1 MRKLII
7 GSVAVI
13 GALALMVA
21 VFGAQVEAKK
31 QTTQL
36 YYEGELVTALI
47 PNEGNVVWKEIPDN
61 AMSYPFDPIY
71 VFVDENTE
79 MPHAQNPLIG
89 SVPGDPEYTGGR
101 WQLFLVYGTTAA
113 DDDITSVMD
122 LMEMELDIM
131 ETNMYFSCPVISS

>member
-1 MRKLII
+1 MRKILI
-7 GSVAVI
+7 GSVAII
-13 GALALMVA
+13 GAFALMVA

-36 YYEGELVTALI
+36 YYEGEFVTALL
-47 PNEGNVVWKEIPDN
+47 PNGGAVAFKELPEN
-61 AMSYPFDPIY
+61 ANSYPFDPIY
-71 VFVDENTE
+71 VFVDEDTG

-89 SVPGDPEYTGGR
+89 SVPGDKDYTGGR
-101 WQLFLVYGTTAA
+101 WQVFLVYGTTAA

-122 LMEMELDIM
+122 LMDMDLEIM